1 MGNHD
6 KHVKNSYLTDPP
18 MTVIPIGKSHI
29 TLSKNFSSEEYII
42 NPRYT
47 PGINLKDNLISSIES
62 PIGCPPLHELLK
74 PNASICL
81 LVEDITRPGPKKEI
95 LTILITYLAKHG
107 IKNNNITII
116 FARGLHR
123 RHSRSEWIQMIGEK
137 IVEQYRVMD
146 HEPHDQSRLIFIGET
161 SRGTPVEIN
170 KFVCESDLIIGV
182 SYLGIHDFA
191 GYTGGGKI
199 ILPGVAS
206 EKAIKKNH
214 ILSLDERSLPG
225 IADGNP
231 ARMDMEEAA
240 EILGYHFSI
249 NVPLNYRGEPVGVFS
264 GHFVKA
270 HRCGVPVTDEM
281 YKIPLKDKAEL
292 VIVSAGGF
300 PHDINL
306 YQAERS
312 IRYSSRVLV
321 EGGTLIL
328 VADCIDGIGN
338 RDMQKTIKDYRGDP
352 DNIRDELLKDY
363 SIGKWVAWD
372 LLQNSEKYDIFIV
385 SENLDPRVFSQ
396 TRIKI
401 FQRIENALKL
411 AYSKHGFS
419 PKYLVIHY
427 GNITLPWVPNCRL
440 YKA

>member
-1 MGNHD
+1 MGSHNR
-6 KHVKNSYLTDPP
+6 HVKNSYPMDSP
-18 MTVIPIGKSHI
+18 MTKIPIGKSQI
-29 TLSKNFSSEEYII
+29 TLPKNFSSEEFII
-42 NPRYT
+42 NPVYI
-47 PGINLKDNLISSIES
+47 PGKNLKDSLANSIES
-62 PIGCPPLHELLK
+62 PIGCPPLHEFLK
-74 PNASICL
+74 PNARICI

-95 LTILITYLAKHG
+95 LAILTTYLAKHG
-107 IKNNNITII
+107 IKSHNVTII

-123 RHSRSEWIQMIGEK
+123 RHSRSEWIQMIGEG

-146 HEPHDQSRLIFIGET
+146 HEPHDQSMLTLIGET

-170 KFVCESDLIIGV
+170 KLVCESDLVIGI

-249 NVPLNYRGEPVGVFS
+249 NVPLNYRGEPVEVFS

-270 HRCGVPVTDEM
+270 HRRGIPVVDEM
-281 YKIPLKDKAEL
+281 YKIPVKDKAEL

-312 IRYSSRVLV
+312 IRYSSQVLA

-328 VADCIDGIGN
+328 IADCMDGIGSK
-338 RDMQKTIKDYRGDP
+338 DMYKTIKDYRGDP
-352 DNIRDELLKDY
+352 DHVRDELLKDY

-372 LLQNSEKYDIFIV
+372 LLQNSERYDILIV
-385 SENLDPRVFSQ
+385 SENLDPKVFSQ

-401 FQRIENALKL
+401 LQKIEDALKL
-411 AYSKHGFS
+411 VRSKYGPS
-419 PKYLVIHY
+419 PKYLVIPY
-427 GNITLPWVPNCRL
+427 GNITLPWSL
-440 YKA
+440 